1 MAHRRKSSRSGESA
15 FDAARKRMLTKQKR
29 ITQHQRKKSQIF
41 EDSKQRFLA
50 KQEAI
55 NKIKAQDNKN
65 SKHKQPPTALSSS
78 PYMYD
83 SNETVQTPEKE
94 PVYTEYHGEIAL
106 PSSRSV
112 PFKKFD
118 NQNFDPNSIFE

>member
-1 MAHRRKSSRSGESA
+1 MAHRRKPSRSGESA

-55 NKIKAQDNKN
+55 NKIKSQDNKQ
-65 SKHKQPPTALSSS
+65 SEHKQSATALSSS

-94 PVYTEYHGEIAL
+94 PVYTEYLGEIAL
-106 PSSRSV
+106 PSPTTV
-112 PFKKFD
+112 PFKKFE
-118 NQNFDPNSIFE
+118 NQNFDPSSIYE